1 MKPVMKLEL
10 QEIEH
15 EVSII
20 SGNVS
25 LEGILGLPK
34 DAREIVL
41 FAHGSGS
48 SHHSP
53 RNQYVSRVLQSG
65 GIATLLFDLLT
76 HDEETA
82 DRATGQHRFDI
93 HLLTNR
99 LMGATHWVL
108 NQPET
113 RGLRIGYF
121 GASTG
126 AAAALA
132 AASQLHEWVGAVV
145 SRGGRPDLAS
155 ENLGEVR
162 APTLLIVG
170 GRDEEVIELNRQAL
184 AQLHCFK
191 KELLIVPGATHLFEE
206 PGALEK
212 VAQAATE
219 WFAYYLAPAVGSPD
233 QPEPHFVMG
242 QRGEPHAR

>member
-1 MKPVMKLEL
+1 MKPAMKLDL
-10 QEIEH
+10 REIEH
-15 EVSII
+15 EVSIT
-20 SGNVS
+20 SGSVS
-25 LEGILGLPK
+25 LEGTLGLPE

-48 SHHSP
+48 SRHSP

-76 HDEETA
+76 QEEETA

-99 LMGATHWVL
+99 LIGATDWTL
-108 NQPET
+108 NHPET
-113 RGLRIGYF
+113 RGFRIGYF

-126 AAAALA
+126 AAAALS
-132 AASQLHEWVGAVV
+132 AASQLHESVGAVV
-145 SRGGRPDLAS
+145 SRGGRPDLAA
-155 ENLGEVR
+155 EYLRDVR

-184 AQLHCFK
+184 ERLHCFR
-191 KELLIVPGATHLFEE
+191 KELMIVPGATHLFEE
-206 PGALEK
+206 PGALED
-212 VAQAATE
+212 VAEAAAK

-233 QPEPHFVMG
+233 QREPHFAPG
-242 QRGEPHAR
+242 QRGEPHAK